1 MLRKI
6 LLALLGAPTLVL
18 LAGCCGNTACDCQD
32 LLADSLYFSFKTQG
46 VNAFS
51 TSEIATVYLA
61 RYDTTRSTKVSIDSL
76 PLVASQ
82 RTTQAF
88 RNQLAAKFTAAKQ
101 TVDLTGLLILS
112 NNAPFAA
119 ATTGGNISRYR
130 YRLYVPQDSAG
141 TFRKHTFTTFSL
153 DRIRVIGRYQADGCC
168 TCYENSLKRVRIL
181 GGNFT
186 DPSAITN
193 TTEAGSGSNRLPVVI
208 QLSK

>member
-1 MLRKI
+1 MFRKL
-6 LLALLGAPTLVL
+6 LLALLGAPGLVL

-32 LLADSLYFSFKTQG
+32 LLADSLYFSFKTTG
-46 VNAFS
+46 ANAFS
-51 TSEIATVYLA
+51 NAEIATVYLA
-61 RYDTTRSTKVSIDSL
+61 RYDTTASKKTSLDSL
-76 PLVASQ
+76 PLV
-82 RTTQAF
+82 
-88 RNQLAAKFTAAKQ
+88 RNQRVTRVLKAQIASKQQ
-101 TVDLTGLLILS
+101 TVDTTGLVILS

-186 DPSAITN
+186 DPTAITN
-193 TTEAGSGSNRLPVVI
+193 VTEAGSGSNRVPVVI
-208 QLSK
+208 QLTK